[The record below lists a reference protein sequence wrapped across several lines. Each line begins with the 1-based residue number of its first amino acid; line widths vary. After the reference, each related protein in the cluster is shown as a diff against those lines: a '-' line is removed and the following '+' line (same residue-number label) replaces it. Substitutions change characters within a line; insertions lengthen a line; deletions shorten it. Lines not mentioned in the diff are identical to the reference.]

1 MNFSKFSS
9 YKRAL
14 AIMACA
20 LAAIWLGVLS
30 DPVGASEDNLKPPS
44 HDGGH
49 RSSGGG
55 GGGVGISID
64 IGGVI
69 NTLQK
74 QQERQ
79 QRTQPKV
86 IRQDC
91 PAHMVWSSRSRRC
104 VCAKGYSWHNGA
116 CQRPPT
122 VVKQPEPEPAVDV
135 VEVQECL
142 IKVGFDP
149 GTPDGKPGRQTMAAW
164 RDFQLHND
172 LRQQPPRLDD
182 DKSLTLLFDL
192 CKSPPPAT
200 AASPAPTPAPVA
212 ATPVAAT
219 RSATPV
225 AQAPAR
231 CLPQDLHDLL
241 SRTYGGRPDV
251 PVCTDGPSI
260 CLPKPIGY
268 TQARLEE
275 VSAGRGVQWCE
286 SCITL
291 GTWLPLTAVLAIEG
305 AANITLCAAPNACA
319 LPGQPAVRTQ
329 REVRTIFRTLPR
341 GIDNDGDIAVIVG
354 NETYG
359 AEAIPANANGNADA
373 DAVRT
378 LLIEQLGFR
387 DANIIDLRDATLA
400 DLQRV
405 FGGDDPA
412 ASELAQRLGD
422 NKQGDVFIYVS
433 SHGLAQE
440 DSKQAY
446 LLPVDANLDQVDTS
460 AYALQ
465 RLYDNLGKLGARSI
479 MLFLEGNFASDVNNL
494 VDPPN
499 LPELS
504 VDAMPETPVPGLAV
518 FKASDR
524 DQRTLQDPE
533 YGIGLFTRYLIEGL
547 AGKADTAPIGNVDNR
562 IDAVELFVYTSDLV
576 RTAARKSFGVEQKPL
591 LSEIGNLLVGQLASA
606 N

>member
-1 MNFSKFSS
+1 MISSKLSTC
-9 YKRAL
+9 KRVL
-14 AIMACA
+14 AIAACA
-20 LAAIWLGVLS
+20 LAALWLGVLS
-30 DPVGASEDNLKPPS
+30 DPAQASEDNHKPPS
-44 HDGGH
+44 
-49 RSSGGG
+49 RGGG

-69 NTLQK
+69 NAIQK
-74 QQERQ
+74 EQERQ
-79 QRTQPKV
+79 QRKPPPKV
-86 IRQDC
+86 IREDC

-104 VCAKGYSWHNGA
+104 VCAKGYSWRNGA
-116 CQRPPT
+116 CERPPT
-122 VVKQPEPEPAVDV
+122 VVKRPQPEPEPAVDI

-142 IKVGFDP
+142 LKVGYDP
-149 GTPDGKPGRQTMAAW
+149 GTPDGKPGRQTQAAW
-164 RDFQLHND
+164 RDFQLHYG
-172 LRQQPPRLDD
+172 LRKQPARLDD
-182 DKSLTLLFDL
+182 DKSLTILFDL
-192 CKSPPPAT
+192 CKNPPST
-200 AASPAPTPAPVA
+200 VASPAPVVTPVVTPVA
-212 ATPVAAT
+212 ATPT
-219 RSATPV
+219 RSVTPV

-241 SRTYGGRPDV
+241 SRTYGRRPDV
-251 PVCTDGPSI
+251 PVCADGPSL
-260 CLPKPIGY
+260 CLPKPVGY
-268 TQARLEE
+268 TQALLQEI
-275 VSAGRGVQWCE
+275 SASRGVQWCD
-286 SCITL
+286 SCLTL

-319 LPGQPAVRTQ
+319 LPGRPVVGTQ

-341 GIDNDGDIAVIVG
+341 TVDNDGDIAVIVG
-354 NETYG
+354 NETYK

-378 LLIEQLGFR
+378 LLVEQLGFR
-387 DANIIDLRDATLA
+387 DANIIDLRNATRA
-400 DLQRV
+400 DLERV

-412 ASELAQRLGD
+412 ASELAQRLNG

-440 DSKQAY
+440 DAKQAY

-479 MLFLEGNFASDVNNL
+479 MLFLEGNFASDVNDL

-499 LPELS
+499 LPELA

-547 AGKADTAPIGNVDNR
+547 AGKADAAPIGNVDNR

-591 LSEIGNLLVGQLASA
+591 LSEIGNLLVGQLAS